1 MLNYISTAI
10 MQEFLDVLVIVSKW
24 PEASNALVNIPK
36 VNIQFVNVTIFVQ
49 LSSCSPWRVFAEF
62 SSLTCLHAFS
72 NSNHLASTL
81 FWSRLFQRNEMI
93 VQNSEIWNS
102 RSNRIKPAGTRPPQ
116 TFVGKR
122 KKNRERVSWTKLL
135 FCRFKTKSGKLLKLK
150 AAQLTFYR
158 NQGKTIPLKLSA
170 VCPKNSSC
178 SYLLVTG
185 TLVFRFAFQF
195 YTVVGM
201 YSHDVVHTSACLHHL

>member
-1 MLNYISTAI
+1 MRFRTQTTSHLRCFGHDFSREMKWLFKTLKFEI
-10 MQEFLDVLVIVSKW
+10 QDQIVSSQLEQDRLRHSLETEKKTVNAS
-24 PEASNALVNIPK
+24 PEQNY
-36 VNIQFVNVTIFVQ
+36 
-49 LSSCSPWRVFAEF
+49 CSVV
-62 SSLTCLHAFS
+62 L
-72 NSNHLASTL
+72 
-81 FWSRLFQRNEMI
+81 
-93 VQNSEIWNS
+93 
-102 RSNRIKPAGTRPPQ
+102 RP
-116 TFVGKR
+116 
-122 KKNRERVSWTKLL
+122 
-135 FCRFKTKSGKLLKLK
+135 KSGKLLKLK

-195 YTVVGM
+195 YTVVDM